1 MVVFGSLARPRAFSI
16 WSDIDLAAWGIAPG
30 KFYKAVATVTG
41 LSPDFKIDLVEPDTC
56 SDRVRDSIKRNGI
69 EI

>member
-1 MVVFGSLARPRAFSI
+1 MVVFGSLARTKFFSQ
-16 WSDIDLAAWGIAPG
+16 WSDIDLAAWGIAPD
-30 KFYKAVATVTG
+30 KYFSAVAVVTG

-56 SDRVRDSIKRNGI
+56 NEALRSSIQKYGL